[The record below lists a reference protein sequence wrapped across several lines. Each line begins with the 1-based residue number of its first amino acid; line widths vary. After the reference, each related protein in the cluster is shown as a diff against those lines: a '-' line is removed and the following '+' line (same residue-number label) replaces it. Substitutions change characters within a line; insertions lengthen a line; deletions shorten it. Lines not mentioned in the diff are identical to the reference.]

1 MLKKINVDQLV
12 VGMHIKEFCGSW
24 MEHPFWRTSFIIDDP
39 ADIKSLRESSIKEV
53 WIDCNKGLD
62 VAADVPTVSVAE
74 TEAQVD
80 AELNQI
86 AESKREIAPTPVAVE
101 IERAAKICAQAKRAV
116 TSMFQEARMGKA
128 VDAASAQKLVRKSP
142 IRSAATPAP

>member
-1 MLKKINVDQLV
+1 MLKKISVDKLTL
-12 VGMHIKEFCGSW
+12 GMHLKEFCGSW
-24 MEHPFWRTSFIIDDP
+24 MEHPFWRTQFVLTDP
-39 ADIKSLRESSIKEV
+39 KDIEVIRASSIKEV

-128 VDAASAQKLVRKSP
+128 VNAASAQKLVEEISD
-142 IRSAATPAP
+142 